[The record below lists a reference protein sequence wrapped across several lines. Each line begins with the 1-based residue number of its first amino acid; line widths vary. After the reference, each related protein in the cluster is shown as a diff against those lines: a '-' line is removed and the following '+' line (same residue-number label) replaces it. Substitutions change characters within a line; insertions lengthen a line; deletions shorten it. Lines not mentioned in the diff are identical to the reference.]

1 MDIITTTGTA
11 NLSITSS
18 PLKGWVQEERYDD
31 LVADVDRINQ
41 RLVQEENWR
50 KSMATSYANLLK
62 AVNDTLDDLYSNSVV
77 DDDDA
82 HHFDHL
88 QAWFESGELNYP
100 FETEY
105 KINID
110 VSQEWTIKMV
120 VKAPSY
126 MSKDDILDYVKG
138 EVEDAEGDVENIPS
152 EIHGDLITVKDMQDT
167 RKSTSVEVW

>member
-18 PLKGWVQEERYDD
+18 PLEGWVEKYKYDQEVLALER
-31 LVADVDRINQ
+31 ANH

-88 QAWFESGELNYP
+88 QAWFESGELKYP

-105 KINID
+105 KIQID

-126 MSKDDILDYVKG
+126 LRKEEVLDYVKG

-152 EIHGDLITVKDMQDT
+152 EIHGDLITVKDIQDT
-167 RKSTSVEVW
+167 RKSTSVDVW

>member
-1 MDIITTTGTA
+1 MNIISTTGTA
-11 NLSITSS
+11 NLSFPSS

-31 LVADVDRINQ
+31 LVADVDRLNH

-82 HHFDHL
+82 HHFEHL
-88 QAWFESGELNYP
+88 QAWFESGELKYP

-126 MSKDDILDYVKG
+126 MSKEDILDYVKG

-167 RKSTSVEVW
+167 RKSTSVDVW